1 MVLPA
6 VRDAV
11 LEPAL
16 PAGTDLEGR
25 RQLAALA
32 TTSQRMAAPADFGP
46 VAGQILELLARDHGA
61 RRAALLLLEEGAEGG
76 APALRVEGIFD
87 TTPEERPAGGPLP
100 DDLVRRVMVE
110 ARPLVAGLEAG
121 RPTLA
126 APLMDGARS
135 VGVLW
140 VELAPDRAGMFQR
153 TLQWLELLAG
163 LLAQALWI
171 RRLLD
176 LEREH
181 LREENDHLRRELQE
195 RYDFPNLVGT
205 SAAMREV
212 YEQIA
217 QVAVTDTTVLIRG
230 ESGTGKELIAH
241 AIHYH
246 SPRARGPF
254 IRVNCAALP
263 ESLIESELFG
273 HERGAFTGA
282 LARKRGRFERA
293 HGGTIFLD
301 EVGELSPA
309 TQVKLLR
316 VLQERTLERVGG
328 HETLA
333 VDVRVIAATNADLE
347 ALMRQGRVREDL
359 YYRLNVFAIF
369 VPPLRDRKA
378 DIMLLADHFVQRFAT
393 EQRKR
398 VRRISTPAID
408 MLMSYHWP
416 GNVRELENAIERA
429 VVVCRD
435 GVIHAHHLP
444 PSLQTAE
451 ATGTAA
457 DGSLGALVA
466 TFERDLIQ
474 DALKTTRGN
483 RAAAARL
490 LKTTERILGYKVR
503 KYGIDPRRFRS

>member
-1 MVLPA
+1 MASLA
-6 VRDAV
+6 CA
-11 LEPAL
+11 
-16 PAGTDLEGR
+16 
-25 RQLAALA
+25 RQRLAP
-32 TTSQRMAAPADFGP
+32 PADFGP
-46 VAGQILELLARDHGA
+46 VAGQVLELLARDHGA
-61 RRAALLLLEEGAEGG
+61 RRAALLLLEEGGPEAG
-76 APALRVEGIFD
+76 AGTLRLEALFDPAADR
-87 TTPEERPAGGPLP
+87 RPPGELLL
-100 DDLVRRVMVE
+100 DDLVRRVMAE
-110 ARPLVAGLEAG
+110 ARPLVAGLERG
-121 RPTLA
+121 PLTLA
-126 APLMDGARS
+126 APLLDGARS

-140 VELAPDRAGMFQR
+140 AECGAEREGVPQRA
-153 TLQWLELLAG
+153 LQWLELLAA

-176 LEREH
+176 LERDQ

-205 SAAMREV
+205 SSAMREV
-212 YEQIA
+212 YEQVA

-254 IRVNCAALP
+254 IKVNCAALP

-293 HGGTIFLD
+293 HGGTILLD
-301 EVGELSPA
+301 EVGELTPA

-333 VDVRVIAATNADLE
+333 VDVRVIAATNANLE
-347 ALMRQGRVREDL
+347 TLMRQGRFREDL
-359 YYRLNVFAIF
+359 YYRLNVFPIF
-369 VPPLRDRKA
+369 VPPLRDRKT
-378 DIMLLADHFVQRFAT
+378 DILLLADHFVQRFAAA
-393 EQRKR
+393 QRKR

-451 ATGTAA
+451 ATGTGTG
-457 DGSLGALVA
+457 GSLAALVA

-490 LKTTERILGYKVR
+490 LRTTERILGYKVR
-503 KYGIDPRRFRS
+503 KHRIDPRRFRT

>member
-6 VRDAV
+6 LHDPG
-11 LEPAL
+11 LEP
-16 PAGTDLEGR
+16 PRPSGHPDGR
-25 RQLAALA
+25 HPLASLAA
-32 TTSQRMAAPADFGP
+32 TSQRMAAPADFAP
-46 VAGQILELLARDHGA
+46 VAGQVLELLAQDHGA
-61 RRAALLLLEEGAEGG
+61 RRAALLLLEERGEGG
-76 APALRVEGIFD
+76 APGGLRLAGLFDPASDSDQRAPGEAL
-87 TTPEERPAGGPLP
+87 PE
-100 DDLVRRVMVE
+100 DLVRRVMVE
-110 ARPLVAGLEAG
+110 ARPLVAGLERG
-121 RPTLA
+121 RPTVA

-140 VELAPDRAGMFQR
+140 AELAPDQGGSLQR

-181 LREENDHLRRELQE
+181 LREENDCLRRELQE
-195 RYDFPNLVGT
+195 RYHFPNLVGT
-205 SAAMREV
+205 SGAMREV

-254 IRVNCAALP
+254 IKVNCAALP

-328 HETLA
+328 HDTLA

-347 ALMRQGRVREDL
+347 TLMRQGRFREDL
-359 YYRLNVFAIF
+359 YSPSSCR
-369 VPPLRDRKA
+369 
-378 DIMLLADHFVQRFAT
+378 RFAT
-393 EQRKR
+393 GRPTSCCWPT
-398 VRRISTPAID
+398 ISCSASLRNSGSACGASAP
-408 MLMSYHWP
+408 
-416 GNVRELENAIERA
+416 R
-429 VVVCRD
+429 
-435 GVIHAHHLP
+435 
-444 PSLQTAE
+444 PSTC
-451 ATGTAA
+451 
-457 DGSLGALVA
+457 
-466 TFERDLIQ
+466 
-474 DALKTTRGN
+474 
-483 RAAAARL
+483 
-490 LKTTERILGYKVR
+490 
-503 KYGIDPRRFRS
+503 

>member
-1 MVLPA
+1 M
-6 VRDAV
+6 
-11 LEPAL
+11 
-16 PAGTDLEGR
+16 
-25 RQLAALA
+25 
-32 TTSQRMAAPADFGP
+32 APADFGP
-46 VAGQILELLARDHGA
+46 VAAQLLELLARDHGA
-61 RRAALLLLEEGAEGG
+61 RRAALLLLEEGDGAGARSGTLQLEAVVEPGGDREPPAAE
-76 APALRVEGIFD
+76 
-87 TTPEERPAGGPLP
+87 LP
-100 DDLVRRVMVE
+100 DELVRRVMVE
-110 ARPLVAGLEAG
+110 ARPLVAGLDQG
-121 RPTLA
+121 RPALA
-126 APLMDGARS
+126 APLLDGSRA

-140 VELAPDRAGMFQR
+140 AELAPQSAAGLDR
-153 TLQWLELLAG
+153 TLQWLEVLAG

-176 LEREH
+176 LERAH
-181 LREENDHLRRELQE
+181 LREENAHLRRELQE

-205 SAAMREV
+205 SSAMREV

-254 IRVNCAALP
+254 IKVNCAALP

-293 HGGTIFLD
+293 HGGTVFLD

-328 HETLA
+328 HETLT

-347 ALMRQGRVREDL
+347 TLMRQGRFREDL
-359 YYRLNVFAIF
+359 YYRLNVFPIF

-378 DIMLLADHFVQRFAT
+378 DIMLLADHFVQRFAA

-429 VVVCRD
+429 VVVCRE

-451 ATGTAA
+451 ATGTGA